1 VWIEVPFGM
10 WTPDLPAVDIL
21 NVLNV
26 ICRVAAAMRPL
37 AAITAATCHRKYVIS
52 ARRAVR

>member
-1 VWIEVPFGM
+1 VPFGM

-26 ICRVAAAMRPL
+26 IRRVAAAMRPL